1 MTCTE
6 KTRILNIIESLGDVT
21 AYDLLERDPSL
32 KLGTRTLRAALSRWA
47 KKGYLEFLRYV
58 HSPGSKSAFR
68 AQYRRTN
75 KPTPVSLSQ
84 MSDNEKQLRQ
94 ERDDTAVRAAKKSKE
109 NYRPSVE
116 GARLVRLLDTRHN
129 AHDGIR
135 ANTCRAG
142 QSTLSAGVW

>member
-1 MTCTE
+1 MTYTE
-6 KTRILNIIESLGDVT
+6 QTRVLNIIESLGDVT
-21 AYDLLERDPSL
+21 AYDLLERDPSI
-32 KLGTRTLRAALSRWA
+32 KSGPMSLRATLSLWA
-47 KKGYLEFLRYV
+47 KKGYLEFLCYAP
-58 HSPGSKSAFR
+58 SPVSKSAFR
-68 AQYRRTN
+68 AQYRRTS
-75 KPTPVSLSQ
+75 KPTPVVPPQ
-84 MSDNEKQLRQ
+84 MSGNEKQLRQ
-94 ERDDTAVRAAKKSKE
+94 ERADTSMRAAKKPKE